1 MRAVYVLVLLADID
15 APDSRTEI
23 VDHVRLLRQ
32 VDELVRVRL
41 EQPPRIAWRFA
52 VGETIVLDFAKLL
65 LLEPA
70 LLVSGFVWWRQHA
83 FANLALE
90 SGSRRIDEH
99 IHVGVTGGHPQA
111 VPTRHGRE
119 RVLRASLCLGQ
130 QIRIV
135 LVGCRECS
143 RWRPVLKPRPIPTS
157 ERSGLREPR

>member
-1 MRAVYVLVLLADID
+1 MRAVHVLVLLTDID
-15 APDSRTEI
+15 ASDSRTEI

-99 IHVGVTGGHPQA
+99 IHVGVAGGHPQA
-111 VPTRHGRE
+111 VRSEE
-119 RVLRASLCLGQ
+119 RR
-130 QIRIV
+130 
-135 LVGCRECS
+135 VGKECRS
-143 RWRPVLKPRPIPTS
+143 RWSP
-157 ERSGLREPR
+157 